1 MKHLFLSVVFA
12 FFCVTCVPVEE
23 EPIDTGMSD
32 NDTND
37 VDVVVIVKGN
47 TAWLKVAAGWY
58 HTCAI
63 NTDNK
68 LYCWGNNSRGQ
79 LGNGLSG
86 SEAFE
91 SIPTKVNDDSWIAIT
106 TESENTC
113 GITTNGKLYCWGGN
127 ASGQLGDGTSGD
139 PCVGYP
145 YDCSDKNVP
154 TKIGEDNW
162 IEIESGL
169 VHTCGIKAG
178 NDLYCWGDN
187 SVGEIGNGTSG
198 VLAKETTP
206 VKVNEDKWAKITA
219 GWDYSCGINVSGTL
233 YCWGSDIYGQLG
245 DGDHGSGTFKV
256 VPEMI
261 TGDEAWSE
269 IVSSKGNSNPHTC
282 GLSTKNNLYC
292 WGNNETGQLGD
303 GTNCEGSYSDSCADK
318 YVPTKIGGDSW
329 QKISAGGD
337 HTCGIKSDGKLYC
350 WGNNYSGQLGDG
362 TAGTSE
368 DGYAANKSVPT
379 KIGDDT
385 WIDISAGQDHTCG
398 IKADSKLYCW
408 GRNQRGELGDGTSCI
423 SLPYDCADKHSPTL
437 IADPL

>member
-68 LYCWGNNSRGQ
+68 LYCWG
-79 LGNGLSG
+79 
-86 SEAFE
+86 
-91 SIPTKVNDDSWIAIT
+91 KND
-106 TESENTC
+106 N
-113 GITTNGKLYCWGGN
+113 
-127 ASGQLGDGTSGD
+127 
-139 PCVGYP
+139 
-145 YDCSDKNVP
+145 
-154 TKIGEDNW
+154 
-162 IEIESGL
+162 
-169 VHTCGIKAG
+169 
-178 NDLYCWGDN
+178 
-187 SVGEIGNGTSG
+187 
-198 VLAKETTP
+198 
-206 VKVNEDKWAKITA
+206 
-219 GWDYSCGINVSGTL
+219 
-233 YCWGSDIYGQLG
+233 
-245 DGDHGSGTFKV
+245 
-256 VPEMI
+256 
-261 TGDEAWSE
+261 
-269 IVSSKGNSNPHTC
+269 
-282 GLSTKNNLYC
+282 
-292 WGNNETGQLGD
+292 GQLGD
-303 GTNCEGSYSDSCADK
+303 GTNCEGSYDDNCADK
-318 YVPTKIGGDSW
+318 YVPTKIGDDSW

-350 WGNNYSGQLGDG
+350 WGNNNSGQLGDG

-368 DGYAANKSVPT
+368 DWYAANKSVPT

-408 GRNQRGELGDGTSCI
+408 GRNQSGELGDGTSCI
-423 SLPYDCADKHSPTL
+423 GYPYNCADKHTPTL